1 MCNMTMHIIKGV
13 YTTSKKPKKKKKAEK
28 VSYSAMELEWRKYN
42 KEMRKTHCHNLQFE
56 TLDDYIQYRS
66 GKNKKYKKEFQEY
79 VPKKAYVRN
88 EQEYASVETKTT
100 DSPCSKPERQEYSG
114 DYLVGIA
121 TMHKS
126 NMVPVGKGDDPKN
139 YSTMR
144 RN

>member
-1 MCNMTMHIIKGV
+1 MTMHIIKGV

-42 KEMRKTHCHNLQFE
+42 KEMRKTHCHNLQFK

-66 GKNKKYKKEFQEY
+66 SKPKKYKKEFQEY
-79 VPKKAYVRN
+79 VPPKTYVRN
-88 EQEYASVETKTT
+88 EQEYASLKETPT
-100 DSPCSKPERQEYSG
+100 DSPSSCSKPERKEYSG

>member
-1 MCNMTMHIIKGV
+1 MCNMTMHMVKGI
-13 YTTSKKPKKKKKAEK
+13 YLPKKSKKKKEK
-28 VSYSAMELEWRKYN
+28 VSYSQLELEWRKYN
-42 KEMRKTHCHNLQFE
+42 KEMRKNYTHHLQCA

-66 GKNKKYKKEFQEY
+66 GKNKKYKKEFKEY
-79 VPKKAYVRN
+79 VPPKTYVRN
-88 EQEYASVETKTT
+88 EQEYASLKETPT
-100 DSPCSKPERQEYSG
+100 DSPSACSKPERKEYSG

>member
-1 MCNMTMHIIKGV
+1 MTMHIIKGV

-42 KEMRKTHCHNLQFE
+42 KEMRKNYTHHLQCA

-66 GKNKKYKKEFQEY
+66 GKNKKYKKEFKEY
-79 VPKKAYVRN
+79 VPPKNYVRN
-88 EQEYASVETKTT
+88 QQEYASLKETPT
-100 DSPCSKPERQEYSG
+100 DSPSACSKPERKEYSG